1 MAVKR
6 KKLTQRE
13 IKQNREIKKKMQA
26 EGILPP
32 DKPKLNRKK
41 FAHEVCKEWKE
52 QGSDCRFY
60 LDIVLAMMTNTG
72 RFGKVSQE
80 DLGILKLKKCTMELK
95 EAMEQNK
102 EITYGEIIELLS
114 PIWKL

>member
-13 IKQNREIKKKMQA
+13 IKQNREIKKQMQA

-41 FAHEVCKEWKE
+41 FAQEVCKEWEE
-52 QGSDCRFY
+52 QGGNCGI
-60 LDIVLAMMTNTG
+60 LLHTVLAMMTNSG
-72 RFGKVSQE
+72 RYGKVSQE
-80 DLGILKLKKCTMELK
+80 DLGILKLKKCTLVLK
-95 EAMEQNK
+95 KAMEQNK
-102 EITYGEIIELLS
+102 AITYGEIMELLS

>member
-1 MAVKR
+1 MAAKH

-13 IKQNREIKKKMQA
+13 IKQNREIKKRMQA

-41 FAHEVCKEWKE
+41 FAQKVCKEWEE
-52 QGSDCRFY
+52 QGSDCRYY
-60 LDIVLAMMTNTG
+60 LDIVLAMMTNSG

-80 DLGILKLKKCTMELK
+80 DLGILKLKKCTLELK
-95 EAMEQNK
+95 KAMEQNK
-102 EITYGEIIELLS
+102 SMTYGEITELLF
-114 PIWKL
+114 PIWRL

>member
-13 IKQNREIKKKMQA
+13 IKRNREIKKQMQA
-26 EGILPP
+26 EGIIPP

-41 FAHEVCKEWKE
+41 FAQEVCKEWKE
-52 QGSDCRFY
+52 QGSDCRLY
-60 LDIVLAMMTNTG
+60 LDIVLAMMTNSG

-80 DLGILKLKKCTMELK
+80 DLGILKLKKCTLELK
-95 EAMEQNK
+95 KAMEQN
-102 EITYGEIIELLS
+102 ESMTYGEIAELLQ

>member
-13 IKQNREIKKKMQA
+13 IKRNREIKKQMQA
-26 EGILPP
+26 EGIIPP

-41 FAHEVCKEWKE
+41 FAQEVCKEWKE
-52 QGSDCRFY
+52 QGSNCRLY
-60 LDIVLAMMTNTG
+60 LDIVLAMMTNSG

-80 DLGILKLKKCTMELK
+80 DLGILKLKKCTLELK
-95 EAMEQNK
+95 KAMEQNESMTYW
-102 EITYGEIIELLS
+102 EIAELLQ

>member
-13 IKQNREIKKKMQA
+13 IKRNREIKKQMQA
-26 EGILPP
+26 EGIIPP

-41 FAHEVCKEWKE
+41 FAQEVCKEWKE
-52 QGSDCRFY
+52 QGSDCRLY
-60 LDIVLAMMTNTG
+60 LDIVLAMMTNSG

-80 DLGILKLKKCTMELK
+80 DLGILKLKKCALELK
-95 EAMEQNK
+95 KAMEQNESMTYW
-102 EITYGEIIELLS
+102 EIAELLQ

>member
-13 IKQNREIKKKMQA
+13 IKQNREIKKQMQA

-41 FAHEVCKEWKE
+41 FAQEVCKEWKE
-52 QGSDCRFY
+52 QGGGCELY
-60 LDIVLAMMTNTG
+60 LYTVLSLMTNSG
-72 RFGKVSQE
+72 QFGTVSLE
-80 DLGILKLKKCTMELK
+80 DLGILKLKKCTLVLK
-95 EAMEQNK
+95 KAMEENK
-102 EITYGEIIELLS
+102 SMTYGDILDLLY
-114 PIWKL
+114 PIWKM

>member
-13 IKQNREIKKKMQA
+13 IKRNREIKKQMQA
-26 EGILPP
+26 EGIIPP

-41 FAHEVCKEWKE
+41 FAQEVCKEWKE
-52 QGSDCRFY
+52 QGSDCRLY
-60 LDIVLAMMTNTG
+60 LDIVLAMMTNSG

-80 DLGILKLKKCTMELK
+80 DLGILKLKKCTLELK
-95 EAMEQNK
+95 KAMEQNESMTYW
-102 EITYGEIIELLS
+102 EIAELLQ